1 MQPEKSLMN
10 KNMIEPVNLATMS
23 IADKV
28 NNYIQAYFYKI
39 QLAALQTA
47 VEKIGGTFVQRPH
60 SDGLLP
66 EVEEHLAFAVILA
79 REAYLFPKDS
89 PYEHYLIAERRL
101 EDGYAVA
108 LLRVIIEAL
117 DALGLYLHV
126 QPDAYILKVIEAER
140 HQWAMDAYVTT
151 IAPFPASEA
160 EPTTTKSTEDLGVL
174 ADAYLSCFLEDDKMH
189 NIPVDEN
196 ERI

>member
-1 MQPEKSLMN
+1 MN
-10 KNMIEPVNLATMS
+10 KNVIEPFNLATMA

-28 NNYIQAYFYKI
+28 NNYIQTYFYKI

-47 VEKIGGTFVQRPH
+47 AEKIGGTFVQRPH
-60 SDGLLP
+60 SDGLPP

-79 REAYLFPKDS
+79 REAQLYPKDS

-108 LLRVIIEAL
+108 LLREILAAL
-117 DALGLYLHV
+117 NTLGLHLYVRLDV
-126 QPDAYILKVIEAER
+126 STLEIIEAER

-151 IAPFPASEA
+151 IRSLPTSASETEA
-160 EPTTTKSTEDLGVL
+160 EPTTTKGIEDLGVL
-174 ADAYLSCFLEDDKMH
+174 ADAFLSCFLEDNKMH
-189 NIPVDEN
+189 NIPAVVEN

>member
-1 MQPEKSLMN
+1 MN
-10 KNMIEPVNLATMS
+10 KKMIEPFNLDTMA

-28 NNYIQAYFYKI
+28 NNYIQTCYYKI

-47 VEKIGGTFVQRPH
+47 VEKIGGTFVQRPRL
-60 SDGLLP
+60 DDLP
-66 EVEEHLAFAVILA
+66 QEVEEHLAFAVILA
-79 REAYLFPKDS
+79 REAYLSPKES
-89 PYEHYLIAERRL
+89 PYEHYLVAERRL

-126 QPDAYILKVIEAER
+126 QQDAYILEVIEAER

-151 IAPFPASEA
+151 IRSFPTSASEA

-174 ADAYLSCFLEDDKMH
+174 ADAFLSCFFENDKIH
-189 NIPVDEN
+189 NIAVGKN
-196 ERI
+196 ERA

>member
-1 MQPEKSLMN
+1 MN
-10 KNMIEPVNLATMS
+10 KKMIEPFNLDTMA

-28 NNYIQAYFYKI
+28 NNYIQTCYYKI

-47 VEKIGGTFVQRPH
+47 VEKIGGTFFQRPRL
-60 SDGLLP
+60 DDLP
-66 EVEEHLAFAVILA
+66 QEVEEHLAFAVILA
-79 REAYLFPKDS
+79 REAYLSPKES
-89 PYEHYLIAERRL
+89 PYEHYLVAERRL

-126 QPDAYILKVIEAER
+126 QQDAYILEVIEAER

-151 IAPFPASEA
+151 IRSFPTSASEA

-174 ADAYLSCFLEDDKMH
+174 ADAFLSCFFENDKIH
-189 NIPVDEN
+189 NIAVGKN
-196 ERI
+196 ERA

>member
-1 MQPEKSLMN
+1 
-10 KNMIEPVNLATMS
+10 
-23 IADKV
+23 V
-28 NNYIQAYFYKI
+28 NNYIQTCYYKI

-47 VEKIGGTFVQRPH
+47 VEKIGGTFVQRPRL
-60 SDGLLP
+60 DDLP
-66 EVEEHLAFAVILA
+66 QEVEEHLAFAVILA
-79 REAYLFPKDS
+79 REAYLSPKES
-89 PYEHYLIAERRL
+89 PYEHYLVAERRL

-126 QPDAYILKVIEAER
+126 QQDAYILEVIEAER

-151 IAPFPASEA
+151 IRSFPTSASEA

-174 ADAYLSCFLEDDKMH
+174 ADAFLSCFFENDKIH
-189 NIPVDEN
+189 NIAVGKN
-196 ERI
+196 ERA

>member
-1 MQPEKSLMN
+1 MN
-10 KNMIEPVNLATMS
+10 KNMIEPFNLATMA

-47 VEKIGGTFVQRPH
+47 AEKIGGAFVQRPH
-60 SDGLLP
+60 LNDLPP
-66 EVEEHLAFAVILA
+66 EVEEYLAFAVILA
-79 REAYLFPKDS
+79 REAHLYPKDS

-108 LLRVIIEAL
+108 LLREMLAAL
-117 DALGLYLHV
+117 NTLGLYLHV
-126 QPDAYILKVIEAER
+126 RPGVYTLEVIAVER
-140 HQWAMDAYVTT
+140 HQWAMAAYVTT
-151 IAPFPASEA
+151 VACFPASAA
-160 EPTTTKSTEDLGVL
+160 EPSTTKGTEDSGVWVNTF
-174 ADAYLSCFLEDDKMH
+174 LSCFFEDDKIH
-189 NIPVDEN
+189 NIPVGKN

>member
-1 MQPEKSLMN
+1 MN
-10 KNMIEPVNLATMS
+10 KIMIEPFNLDTMA

-28 NNYIQAYFYKI
+28 NNYIQTCYYKI

-47 VEKIGGTFVQRPH
+47 VEKIGGTFVQRPRL
-60 SDGLLP
+60 DDLPP

-79 REAYLFPKDS
+79 REAYLSPKES
-89 PYEHYLIAERRL
+89 PYEHYLVAERRL

-126 QPDAYILKVIEAER
+126 QQDAYILEVIEAER

-151 IAPFPASEA
+151 IRSFPTSASEA

-174 ADAYLSCFLEDDKMH
+174 ADAFLSCFFENDKIH
-189 NIPVDEN
+189 NIAVGKN
-196 ERI
+196 ERA